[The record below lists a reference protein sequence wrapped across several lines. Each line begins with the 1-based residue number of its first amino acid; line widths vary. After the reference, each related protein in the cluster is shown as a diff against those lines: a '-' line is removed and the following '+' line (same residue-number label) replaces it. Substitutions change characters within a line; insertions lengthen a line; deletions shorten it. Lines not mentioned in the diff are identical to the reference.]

1 MGFSNKPTKL
11 QSVLRSNYLGSFPWT
26 EGRCRRPTKS
36 PARERQNH
44 CSTLEAMCLVGIPV
58 LEMWKPVTNNQQPQP
73 PINLWLRHAKT
84 THLQQHL
91 KHLGLVLEE
100 TKTQVL
106 CCAFL
111 MVVSSLCRKHS
122 WLVSSPANHHLVL
135 YARHPPPRSPY
146 TIAVHEYIQ
155 PDSFGRTLLTSGPPG
170 SQSIQRD
177 MLQNQLQKVKA
188 QLRVMIF
195 HLEKPWNKPDLEGWT
210 IANYFIF
217 GWYHLIYTSLM
228 TYRSSSRKNVKQW
241 SLSSVASCLKKTAF
255 IGPNVLQSLSFFGFK
270 SIEKNF
276 VKMNSFPWWSMVEKT
291 LFETTIHSSAFWD
304 VLRVASKYPVPWGQ
318 QFITRISLVVSRLQF
333 S

>member
-1 MGFSNKPTKL
+1 
-11 QSVLRSNYLGSFPWT
+11 
-26 EGRCRRPTKS
+26 
-36 PARERQNH
+36 
-44 CSTLEAMCLVGIPV
+44 
-58 LEMWKPVTNNQQPQP
+58 MWKPVIVHQQPQP

-91 KHLGLVLEE
+91 KHLGLVLEA
-100 TKTQVL
+100 KKIQRFCVAL
-106 CCAFL
+106 FSWWFL
-111 MVVSSLCRKHS
+111 ASARTHS
-122 WLVSSPANHHLVL
+122 WLVSSPANHHLVF
-135 YARHPPPRSPY
+135 YARHPSPRSPY

-195 HLEKPWNKPDLEGWT
+195 HLEKAWNKPDLEGWT

-241 SLSSVASCLKKTAF
+241 SLSSVASCLKKQ
-255 IGPNVLQSLSFFGFK
+255 P
-270 SIEKNF
+270 
-276 VKMNSFPWWSMVEKT
+276 
-291 LFETTIHSSAFWD
+291 
-304 VLRVASKYPVPWGQ
+304 
-318 QFITRISLVVSRLQF
+318 SLVQMYCNPLCISYLH
-333 S
+333 